1 MCVTYNKFDNV
12 SSVNIFF
19 SLFGLFSLSLISFY
33 WSVFHRLSFPDMSS
47 IYKTTLLCKGL
58 HNSPLPPTVLGGGF
72 RYSFSAL
79 PVLKLR
85 IFVQKKAHFSS
96 VNVW

>member
-1 MCVTYNKFDNV
+1 MCVIYDKFNNLD
-12 SSVNIFF
+12 SLSIFF
-19 SLFGLFSLSLISFY
+19 LYGLFSLSLISY
-33 WSVFHRLSFPDMSS
+33 WSVFHGLSFPDMSS

-58 HNSPLPPTVLGGGF
+58 HNSPLPPTALGGGF
-72 RYSFSAL
+72 RYFFSGL

-85 IFVQKKAHFSS
+85 IFVQKAAHFCS